1 MFKRFSFSLLT
12 LTLLSSVAQA
22 EIQAGAEI
30 AVVQSTQG
38 KIQGYIQDGIYT
50 YKGIPYATAERF
62 KAPQKVAKWDD
73 TRLAMKYGN
82 ICPQLGNNPMDTA
95 LFSGGK
101 FTQSEDCQNLNV
113 WTPAINDGKKRAVMV
128 WIHGG
133 GFQAGSSMESDTYHG
148 ENLARSQDVVVVSIN
163 HRLNVMGFLNLSAYG
178 EEYKDSAN
186 VGMMDLVAALEWVK
200 ENIAQFG
207 GDPNNVTIF
216 GESGGGAKSLVL
228 MASPTAQGLFNK
240 AIVQSGA
247 VERSGMT
254 NTTEAESRKVAEY
267 TLKNLGLTAQE
278 VDKLKTIPYAE
289 LEAASRQALQQTA
302 DELKIPAVLGNK
314 YGLLWTPVSGTAF
327 LPHEAVGEKYPD
339 IAKNIPL
346 LIGSN
351 LTEWM
356 SFPLQLDL
364 AKTQSD
370 NRNTWTD
377 EQKQRKLTARFGE
390 KTAEI
395 IEAFKQA
402 YPNRNLADALY
413 VDTFLRVPALKT
425 ARLKSAQA
433 APVYNYLFTWD
444 TPLFGGVP
452 MSYHTA
458 EIPFVMNAIDK
469 AQHATGGGEQAKKL
483 AKTMSTAWANFAKTG
498 NPNGGDLPQWDAYTP
513 QNGATMIFDNEVK
526 QVHHHDDK
534 LLKLLAPNGK
544 F

>member
-12 LTLLSSVAQA
+12 LTLLSPFAQA

-38 KIQGYIQDGIYT
+38 KIQGYIQDGIVT

-62 KAPQKVAKWDD
+62 MPPQKVAKWDD
-73 TRLAMKYGN
+73 TRLALKYGN
-82 ICPQLGNNPMDTA
+82 ICPQLSQNPMNTP
-95 LFSGGK
+95 LFSGGS
-101 FTQSEDCQNLNV
+101 FTQSEDCQNLNI
-113 WTPAINDGKKRAVMV
+113 WTPALDNKKRAVMV

-148 ENLARSQDVVVVSIN
+148 ENLARSQDVVVVSVN
-163 HRLNVMGFLNLSAYG
+163 HRLNAMGFLDLSAYG
-178 EEYKDSAN
+178 EAYQQSGN
-186 VGMMDLVAALEWVK
+186 VGMLDLVAALQWVK

-207 GDPNNVTIF
+207 GDPNKVTIF

-228 MASPTAQGLFNK
+228 MAMPSAQGLFHK

-254 NTTEAESRKVAEY
+254 LTTSEESRLVAKH
-267 TLKNLGLTAQE
+267 TLKNLGLSEKE
-278 VDKLKTIPYAE
+278 VDKLRTLPYNE
-289 LEAASRQALQQTA
+289 LEAASRKALQQTA
-302 DELKIPAVLGNK
+302 DELKIPAVLGKN
-314 YGLLWTPVSGTAF
+314 YGMLWTPVMDSKIV
-327 LPHEAVGEKYPD
+327 PSQPVGEAYPS
-339 IAKNIPL
+339 IAQHIPL

-364 AKTQSD
+364 AKTQRD
-370 NRNTWTD
+370 NRNTWT
-377 EQKQRKLTARFGE
+377 EAEKQQKLTARFGA

-395 IEAFKQA
+395 IDAFKQA
-402 YPNRNLADALY
+402 YPNRNIADALY

-425 ARLKSAQA
+425 ARLKAAQP

-469 AQHATGGGEQAKKL
+469 AQHTTGGGEQAKKL
-483 AKTMSTAWANFAKTG
+483 AQTKSTAWANFAKTG

-513 QNGATMIFDNEVK
+513 QNGATMIFDNDVK